1 MGFLRL
7 LLLGVLG
14 GGLVFLSVAN
24 REVVTVRLYP
34 EGFGHVV
41 GHPGAFLV
49 PQFAVLFAGVLAG
62 LVVGF
67 AWEYVREHRHRREA
81 GLRGRALR
89 RLEREVASLR
99 ARAGEGGDEILT
111 LVDRR

>member
-1 MGFLRL
+1 MGFLRF

-14 GGLVFLSVAN
+14 GGLVLLSVAN
-24 REVVTVRLYP
+24 RQVVTLRLYP
-34 EGFGHVV
+34 EGLAPVV
-41 GHPGAFLV
+41 GHSGAFLV
-49 PQFAVLFAGVLAG
+49 PQFVVLFGGLAAG

-67 AWEYVREHRHRREA
+67 VWEYAREHRHRREA

-99 ARAGEGGDEILT
+99 SRTGEDGDEVLS